1 MFAIE
6 PLRWCKHLIEVKRIP
21 PPGEIDAFQKCEVC
35 STSQEVW
42 VCLICYKV
50 RWEGEGRIERR
61 RGAV

>member
-50 RWEGEGRIERR
+50 RWEGEGR
-61 RGAV
+61 